1 MGFCYCRME
10 SNERRTMIIEL
21 PFPDARLNPN
31 QSNGKS
37 WKSTLVYRD
46 AAKQTGYI
54 QARSALENQTLPPA
68 PYYSISITFLPPDR
82 RHRDADNLHAAM
94 KNYIDGVCSALKIND
109 AKFRSITLSFGEPR
123 NPGAT
128 IVEIK
133 PLEAE

>member
-1 MGFCYCRME
+1 
-10 SNERRTMIIEL
+10 MIIEL

-68 PYYSISITFLPPDR
+68 RYYALQITFYPPDK

-94 KNYIDGVCSALKIND
+94 KHYIDGVCLAVGIND
-109 AKFRSITLSFGEPR
+109 AKFRSITLSFGEVR
-123 NPGAT
+123 KPGAT
-128 IVEIK
+128 IVEIV
-133 PLEAE
+133 PLETER